1 MSQQPAP
8 SAVATARVAADEDG
22 LRLDR
27 WFRRRYPDL
36 THGRLEKLLRT
47 GQVRVDGKRAKSG
60 FRLVVG
66 QLVRVPPLGSPVV
79 RSAAS
84 DVARPVAAADARML
98 AERVLYKDD
107 DVIVLDKPAGLAV
120 QGGSGTPRHLD
131 GMLDALR
138 FGGERPRLVH
148 RLDRDTSGILV
159 LARGAQAAAKLT
171 AAFRARAARKV
182 YWAVVVGVP
191 HPLEGRIDVP
201 LAKESGPGGER
212 VVAVAR
218 AASER
223 PGDESEEAKAAV
235 TRYRVIDRA
244 GKRAAWL
251 VFEPETGR
259 THQIRVH
266 AAALGTPIHGDGKY
280 GGRDAFLSG
289 GGISSKLHLHAR
301 AIRIAHPRGGLIEVA
316 ARLPE
321 HMIGT
326 WQFLGFDP
334 ADEKKPFG
342 DNKILFPEKNLN
354 RSRIR
359 GLAVDE

>member
-1 MSQQPAP
+1 MNPNAP
-8 SAVATARVAADEDG
+8 SAVATARVAAEEDG

-60 FRLVVG
+60 FRLVAG
-66 QLVRVPPLGSPVV
+66 QTVRVPPLGSSVA
-79 RSAAS
+79 RTSAPDA
-84 DVARPVAAADARML
+84 ARPVASADARML
-98 AERVLYKDD
+98 AGRVLYKDD

-120 QGGSGTPRHLD
+120 QGGSGTHRHLD

-138 FGGERPRLVH
+138 FGAERPRLVH

-159 LARGAQAAAKLT
+159 LARNSPAAAKLT
-171 AAFRARAARKV
+171 AAFRDRAARKV

-191 HPLEGRIDVP
+191 HPLEGRVDAP

-212 VVAVAR
+212 MVAVAR
-218 AASER
+218 ATGQR
-223 PGDESEEAKAAV
+223 PGDESDDAKVAV
-235 TRYRVIDRA
+235 TRYRVADRA

-266 AAALGTPIHGDGKY
+266 AAALGTPIQGDGKY
-280 GGRDAFLSG
+280 GGQESFLAGS
-289 GGISSKLHLHAR
+289 GISPKLHLHAR

-316 ARLPE
+316 ARLPD
-321 HMIGT
+321 HMAAT
-326 WQFLGFDP
+326 WRFLGFDP
-334 ADEKKPFG
+334 ADESRPFG
-342 DNKILFPEKNLN
+342 DGKILFPEKTEI

-359 GLAVDE
+359 ELAADE